1 MKKTSWLFF
10 LILGFRAEIPA
21 MTEATAAQWLTQIAD
36 FQDRSA
42 EYKPARIH
50 SPIFFQ
56 RKKIERPQHRVEEE
70 DVRPLWGRYM
80 RWGLAV
86 MGSAILL
93 TTLAS
98 LTVIIPLFILA
109 GLVALFGLALF
120 GIGVYK
126 WLRAGKIKSIALTA
140 LLLGLLGLAPYAGLF
155 IGPIAVLFAA
165 VALRKMRLEQNYRWD
180 ALAKFALA
188 AAIAGIV
195 LGMVLL
201 LIF

>member
-1 MKKTSWLFF
+1 
-10 LILGFRAEIPA
+10 
-21 MTEATAAQWLTQIAD
+21 
-36 FQDRSA
+36 
-42 EYKPARIH
+42 
-50 SPIFFQ
+50 
-56 RKKIERPQHRVEEE
+56 
-70 DVRPLWGRYM
+70 M

-86 MGSAILL
+86 MASAILL
-93 TTLAS
+93 TTLS
-98 LTVIIPLFILA
+98 TLTVIIPLFILA

-126 WLRAGKIKSIALTA
+126 WLRVGKIKSIALTA

-195 LGMVLL
+195 LGVVLL